1 MDANRTWTVIVE
13 TPSGMEQVVV
23 VRYPRR
29 PTNDL
34 AAGLVRHILGMPEV
48 PEEYRFSEDAS
59 VRALESA
66 GYRLLEVTSSS
77 E

>member
-34 AAGLVRHILGMPEV
+34 AAGLVRHILGMAEV
-48 PEEYRFSEDAS
+48 PEEYRFSEEAS
-59 VRALESA
+59 IRALESA
-66 GYRLLEVTSSS
+66 GYRLLEVTQSS

>member
-29 PTNDL
+29 PPNIWSRISPPHFW
-34 AAGLVRHILGMPEV
+34 GRRV
-48 PEEYRFSEDAS
+48 PEGYRLSEDVS
-59 VRALESA
+59 IRALEVT
-66 GYRLLEVTSSS
+66 GYRLLEVTQSS